1 MIRPGEASCQA
12 QNIVPEI
19 NDFSEI
25 YEENQTLIFSL
36 NSARAEIFL
45 LILAA
50 RNGIIDVVRTDVS
63 WTVAL
68 IMKKPKIA

>member
-1 MIRPGEASCQA
+1 MIRPGEAFCQA

-19 NDFSEI
+19 IDFSEI
-25 YEENQTLIFSL
+25 YEETQTLIFSL
-36 NSARAEIFL
+36 NSACAEIFL

-50 RNGIIDVVRTDVS
+50 CNGIIDVVRTDVS